1 MTLAIFQIVKKI
13 NKDSLFHPFFF
24 KRHCLNHPHRC
35 TCIVTMFASE
45 IIPPRGET
53 KVESQMP
60 SEYKIFHFFQRN
72 KHQSNSKLHNKADNF
87 SCTCRYQQ
95 TILSHSPPKVS
106 NHEVNSQH
114 SSYVMFLVISCKKL
128 SWDRQLLRES
138 VSVPQRI
145 WPTSSPA
152 LTPPVFFGMPSLF

>member
-1 MTLAIFQIVKKI
+1 M
-13 NKDSLFHPFFF
+13 
-24 KRHCLNHPHRC
+24 
-35 TCIVTMFASE
+35 
-45 IIPPRGET
+45 
-53 KVESQMP
+53 
-60 SEYKIFHFFQRN
+60 
-72 KHQSNSKLHNKADNF
+72 DNF

-95 TILSHSPPKVS
+95 IILSHSPPKVS

-138 VSVPQRI
+138 ESVPQRI

-152 LTPPVFFGMPSLF
+152 LTPPVFFGILSLMTRIDGFEIYWQAAWLSELNLQLTVLSVSVLHSEGLPLLRWKCTETPVLSVFSKQRMSPVPSLFIYNRNGIKNH